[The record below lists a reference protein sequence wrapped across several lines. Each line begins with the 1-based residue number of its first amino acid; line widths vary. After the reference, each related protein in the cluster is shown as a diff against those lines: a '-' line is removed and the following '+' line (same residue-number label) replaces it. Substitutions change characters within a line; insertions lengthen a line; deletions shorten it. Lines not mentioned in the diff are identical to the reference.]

1 MNAIPHVRIAPEW
14 GRSTGCTGIRW
25 EKTMHDRSKRIAAGT
40 RVAINEDWF
49 TFGVDIVEFRESN
62 DIREDVTALR
72 ERLAE
77 EGYLFFRGFFD
88 RDLVLRARRRVLRH
102 IEKLGCLKPGTD

>member
-1 MNAIPHVRIAPEW
+1 MQNAR
-14 GRSTGCTGIRW
+14 
-25 EKTMHDRSKRIAAGT
+25 DRIAAGT

-49 TFGVDIVEFRESN
+49 TFGVDIVEFRDSN

-77 EGYLFFRGFFD
+77 DGYLFFRGFFD
-88 RDLVLRARRRVLRH
+88 RGLVLRARQRVLRH
-102 IEKLGCLKPGTD
+102 IEPGEKISIFRSCF

>member
-1 MNAIPHVRIAPEW
+1 MQNTR
-14 GRSTGCTGIRW
+14 
-25 EKTMHDRSKRIAAGT
+25 DRIAAGT

-49 TFGVDIVEFRESN
+49 TFGVDIVEFRDSN

-77 EGYLFFRGFFD
+77 DGYLFFRGFF
-88 RDLVLRARRRVLRH
+88 A
-102 IEKLGCLKPGTD
+102 GCCPFCWFAGCPSNSASSRPDAPT